1 MPAPTNT
8 EPGGRPLLY
17 TMSRYKA
24 SGRLFGAAVDES
36 DDEEEEL
43 ELDDG
48 EEEGEEEDEEE
59 EADEAAA
66 AGLTQEEKAE
76 RAKKR
81 RWDREWEE
89 QHFISRRKDSNG
101 KTIYHTTLVEGLS
114 FFSREE
120 MVEFTKGKR
129 YKRLLHDMKVGMRTH
144 NDNEKLRKKAEAR
157 RERKRPER
165 EAKKQDKRKKRRVGK
180 SAEDIEQR
188 KAAFQA
194 KKARRLA
201 KKAKEA
207 QT

>member
-1 MPAPTNT
+1 MLRLAFIA
-8 EPGGRPLLY
+8 EACCY

-48 EEEGEEEDEEE
+48 EEDGEEEDEEE
-59 EADEAAA
+59 AADEAAA

-144 NDNEKLRKKAEAR
+144 NDNEKLRVKAEAR
-157 RERKRPER
+157 RERVRARR
-165 EAKKQDKRKKRRVGK
+165 EAKRKESRKKQRTGQTPD
-180 SAEDIEQR
+180 DIEAK
-188 KAAFQA
+188 KAKFQE

-201 KKAKEA
+201 RKAA
-207 QT
+207 AGT